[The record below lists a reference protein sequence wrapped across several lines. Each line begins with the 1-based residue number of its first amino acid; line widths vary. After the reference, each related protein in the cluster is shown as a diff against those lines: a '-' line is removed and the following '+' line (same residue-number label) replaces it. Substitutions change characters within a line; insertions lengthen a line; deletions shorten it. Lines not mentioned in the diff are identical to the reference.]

1 VYDFKMATVVKKGLD
16 ESEDRL
22 IARFRK
28 KVQAEQLLT
37 ELRKREFYQ
46 KPSTEKKE
54 RLKALQR
61 ENRRRR
67 RRG

>member
-1 VYDFKMATVVKKGLD
+1 MATVVKKGLD

-46 KPSTEKKE
+46 KPSTEKK
-54 RLKALQR
+54 
-61 ENRRRR
+61 
-67 RRG
+67 